1 MSKGEQKQ
9 RRSILEEIARAK
21 QTYVEIVELFEK
33 VNKTRSSVR
42 NTLDTTNLNPK
53 EDNTSQSN

>member
-9 RRSILEEIARAK
+9 RRSMLEEIARAK
-21 QTYVEIVELFEK
+21 QTYMEIVELFEK

-42 NTLDTTNLNPK
+42 NTLDMTNLNPK
-53 EDNTSQSN
+53 EEHTPQSN

>member
-21 QTYVEIVELFEK
+21 QTYMEIVELFEK

-53 EDNTSQSN
+53 GRSHTTI

>member
-42 NTLDTTNLNPK
+42 NTLDMTNLNPK
-53 EDNTSQSN
+53 EDHAPQSN